1 MQGKQTA
8 LTLKFFPLTPSRW
21 PDLVSLFGARGACGG
36 CWCMAWR
43 LPHSKWAQQKG
54 TRNRNALR
62 KIVNS
67 GPPPGVLAYAGKK
80 PIGWCALAPREQYVA
95 LGRSRVLAP
104 LDAQPV
110 WSISCFFVEK
120 SFRKRGVSVV
130 LLKAAVAFA
139 KKRGAKILEGYPYDY
154 SAGKMP
160 DVFVWT
166 GLPGT
171 FLKAGFSE
179 AARRSSTRP
188 ILRRVL

>member
-1 MQGKQTA
+1 MRSEQNKA
-8 LTLKFFPLTPSRW
+8 ALKFHLLTPSRW
-21 PDLVSLFGARGACGG
+21 RDLETLFGARGACGG

-62 KIVNS
+62 RIVKT
-67 GPPPGVLAYAGKK
+67 GPPPGVVAYAGRQ
-80 PIGWCALAPREQYVA
+80 PVGWCALAPREQYVA

-120 SFRKRGVSVV
+120 SFRKRGVSVA
-130 LLKAAVAFA
+130 LLRAAAAFA

-154 SAGKMP
+154 RAAKMP

-179 AARRSSTRP
+179 AARRSPTRP